1 MDSACTHSV
10 SARPSRC
17 GPALTPH
24 RSAPMPARVFVV
36 GAESLNAVLHDA
48 AARCVPPKRSRHAV
62 HHCFVLAIR
71 RTLSHNR
78 DEFENGMW
86 RQRAS
91 DARAVADVEAGGE
104 RCARSASQTQTP
116 RRRLVRFE
124 AVKFR
129 AAWQTRFSTRTSA
142 RDAVRRRGAM
152 EARRGTYVK
161 CRAYEVKKP
170 AIRCCA
176 GCAPIRFSCTLRT

>member
-1 MDSACTHSV
+1 MFA
-10 SARPSRC
+10 A
-17 GPALTPH
+17 ALAPH
-24 RSAPMPARVFVV
+24 RSAPMPARVFVA
-36 GAESLNAVLHDA
+36 GAESLNAVLQDA
-48 AARCVPPKRSRHAV
+48 PARCVPPKRSSHAP
-62 HHCFVLAIR
+62 HHCIVLAIR

-86 RQRAS
+86 RQCAS
-91 DARAVADVEAGGE
+91 DARALPDSEAGGE

-124 AVKFR
+124 AMKFR
-129 AAWQTRFSTRTSA
+129 AAPQARFSNRSSA
-142 RDAVRRRGAM
+142 RDAVPRRGAM
-152 EARRGTYVK
+152 EARRGRYVK

>member
-1 MDSACTHSV
+1 MNSACTHSV

-17 GPALTPH
+17 GSALTPH

-36 GAESLNAVLHDA
+36 CAESLNAVLHDA

-91 DARAVADVEAGGE
+91 DARTAADVEAGGE

>member
-1 MDSACTHSV
+1 MPSIHSISV
-10 SARPSRC
+10 QVLRMTDA
-17 GPALTPH
+17 AIAAH
-24 RSAPMPARVFVV
+24 RSAPMPARVFV
-36 GAESLNAVLHDA
+36 ADLESLNADLHA
-48 AARCVPPKRSRHAV
+48 ASAPRIPPKRSAHAA
-62 HHCFVLAIR
+62 HHCIVLAIR

-86 RQRAS
+86 RQRSRA
-91 DARAVADVEAGGE
+91 ARALPDSEAGSE
-104 RCARSASQTQTP
+104 RCTQRAVQTQTP

-124 AVKFR
+124 AITFH
-129 AAWQTRFSTRTSA
+129 AARQARFPDRSSA

-152 EARRGTYVK
+152 EARRGAYVK